1 MQISPKISRP
11 VIRPFRARSL
21 YACRRG
27 ALPIAAVACAAL
39 LGACGSSKSSSSSAT
54 ATKGNVNTAQVAL
67 SIKES
72 ILAQRHLAATVVCP
86 PTVAAE
92 PGKTFE
98 CVATTRSTK
107 KPFAAIKTP
116 FVVTVKNS
124 KGGVTYVGK

>member
-1 MQISPKISRP
+1 MSSKISRP
-11 VIRPFRARSL
+11 EILSFRVRSL
-21 YACRRG
+21 HACRRG
-27 ALPIAAVACAAL
+27 ALPIATVACAAL
-39 LGACGSSKSSSSSAT
+39 LGACGSSKSSSGSTT
-54 ATKGNVNTAQVAL
+54 ATKGNVNTAQVTQ

-86 PTVAAE
+86 STVAAE
-92 PGKTFE
+92 VGKTFE

-107 KPFAAIKTP
+107 KPFTPIRTP